1 MSDPSAENSDPS
13 KFSFSKPEIS
23 LVSLKL
29 ALTLFINFLPT
40 SFYSIFF
47 FSRKFS
53 I

>member
-1 MSDPSAENSDPS
+1 MSDPSAENPDPS

-29 ALTLFINFLPT
+29 ALTLFIHCLPT
-40 SFYSIFF
+40 FYSIFF
-47 FSRKFS
+47 LFRKFS